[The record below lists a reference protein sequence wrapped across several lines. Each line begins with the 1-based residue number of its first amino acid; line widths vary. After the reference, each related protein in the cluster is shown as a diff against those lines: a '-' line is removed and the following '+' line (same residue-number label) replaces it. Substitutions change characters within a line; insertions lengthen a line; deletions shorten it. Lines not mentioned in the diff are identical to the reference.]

1 MDNTQKVLI
10 TLIVILGAVL
20 LVSNINKITG
30 KQILQ
35 WSGPGGTEY
44 TPKEVP
50 TTTTITVS
58 PLTLKQGEIINI
70 EVGVGDQ
77 GSNGRV
83 NIYSPMGSRVA
94 EVQLRG
100 CGDTC
105 NPSEGSEGRVETADY
120 KTGIDWKAG
129 EYYASVIDSGSKEEV
144 KATFNV
150 E

>member
-1 MDNTQKVLI
+1 MDNTQKILI

-20 LVSNINKITG
+20 LVSNINRITG

-44 TPKEVP
+44 VPKEVP
-50 TTTTITVS
+50 TTTVLKVDPLIVKSGTVA
-58 PLTLKQGEIINI
+58 TLNF
-70 EVGVGDQ
+70 EVTVGDQ
-77 GSNGRV
+77 GSDGEV
-83 NIYSPMGSRVA
+83 SVYSPGGSRVA

-105 NPSEGSEGRVETADY
+105 TPSEGRVETA
-120 KTGIDWKAG
+120 TTAIGTDWTAG
-129 EYYASVIDSGSKEEV
+129 EYYASVIDKGSGEEV
-144 KATFNV
+144 KVYFNV